1 MQTLPHSFETD
12 RLLAR
17 LPCAADAALLFSSY
31 TSDPTVS
38 RFMVWTPH
46 RSVAETERFI
56 GDCIAG
62 VEAGARFPYVLATQ
76 DKPNDPIGMLEAR
89 ASQHALDL
97 GYVLAPRYWGQ
108 GPMPEA
114 VRALSE
120 WALSQE
126 RFFRVQAFCDVEN
139 KASQRT
145 LEKAGFVQEGRHERY
160 AVHPNLSPEPRACF
174 MYGRCR

>member
-1 MQTLPHSFETD
+1 MQTLPRSFETD

-17 LPCAADAALLFSSY
+17 LPRASDAALLFSAY

-38 RFMVWTPH
+38 RFMMWTPH
-46 RSVAETERFI
+46 QSVTETERFI

-62 VEAGARFPYVLATQ
+62 VKTGMRFPYVLSAK

-89 ASQHALDL
+89 ALQHTVDL

-108 GPMPEA
+108 GLMPEA
-114 VRALSE
+114 VRGLTE

-126 RFFRVQAFCDVEN
+126 RFYRVQAFCDVEN

-160 AVHPNLSPEPRACF
+160 VVHPNLSPEPRACY